1 MKKFTNVRMTKMKF
15 RGSDANESVPP
26 PPPSG
31 NSSAAASAGNN
42 IRADYYASRG
52 GASGGG
58 SSGGSGSARNNVNA
72 TNNPFD
78 DDDDDNDC
86 IPRRPQG
93 DNNAANNNNLNSK
106 NPSQQHYNNNPFDSP
121 QNHRILTNNN
131 NMHNPNPFDDDDSD
145 DDHDD
150 EVQDGSKKGGGER
163 DAIDPLALFARK
175 NISTTATKIA
185 RNANPFDDV
194 EKVENVDIERRITQ
208 NPFDND
214 DHDDDDNSTGRGRK
228 NGMMMSQSM
237 PPSSHYRQRPQVGG
251 GAMAPSSAGIGG
263 TTSTNP
269 FAEDDTADGVTP
281 RGKLTTKSSNPFGD
295 NDDDSEGGGNGVN
308 TRSGGGGQQRRQSTP
323 GGVLSSSSTRPSPP
337 PPPPPRQRHTMNS
350 NPFDDDS
357 AIAATTEKEHTMKTT
372 TMNEGLPPPLPP
384 RALLSQVLQQQQQRL
399 PTAAH
404 ERSTPPISSGTNP
417 FGNDTPRSSAAATTT
432 APVSTPRTTASSF
445 SASSGIRNTPFG
457 KETPRPSTATPT
469 ATLSSNTTITQP
481 IRPAS
486 ATTPGLLPPS
496 STAKTRWATA
506 ITSIAGGIGAGGG
519 DPSSLTRPL
528 ISAMD
533 EESVAAAAAGG
544 TSSNNNTAGLASWLR
559 MNKKDDEGLD
569 GGVVGNNQ
577 KTSTVPTNNGKSSS
591 LSYSQQK
598 SKKLKAKKK
607 CRAYVTTPWPFD
619 NYHEVQEQLYEEL
632 ASRAASEYSAM
643 DRGMARVGIG
653 GGYND
658 DKRADRSSNKAQGGG
673 DVHGGSNVKR
683 KVGGHGGMYKTSNS
697 TEPSKY
703 YERPEELPSI
713 KEAVNDLPLVDFE
726 KKAQERAINIVSTWL
741 FDAGLID
748 ELLVNGATGPQQQQ
762 QRQQQPLHYAM
773 KMRHSS
779 SSGASIIS
787 EKTSEGQELGAHG
800 FLVGMEVA
808 EHKIDKETNKLRAMI
823 QRDLSIINAR
833 LNDGVA
839 ASGLEVQEL
848 VNSVAAAKEDIGRLR
863 ELTTYISDGQT
874 FASNRDEFLL
884 AKYPYLRKAI
894 NARRNIN
901 RFFRELEF
909 FSHIPSTCERLRD
922 DLHGGEWT
930 DEEWSTIRNVSMEH
944 VELEV
949 MLVEAEDSMKGGAHN
964 FNDATVDNFLE
975 AHVQNVW
982 ELGDEIRMRIISGV
996 GSAFE
1001 LSMNNPAGMVALV
1014 EAVEVY
1020 ERAAETFEKKRSV
1033 DNANGNRLR
1042 FTNMRAAALEQLYQ
1056 DFELRGVDMFRG
1068 IHEHVRIIDYVT
1080 GIV

>member
-1 MKKFTNVRMTKMKF
+1 M
-15 RGSDANESVPP
+15 
-26 PPPSG
+26 
-31 NSSAAASAGNN
+31 
-42 IRADYYASRG
+42 
-52 GASGGG
+52 
-58 SSGGSGSARNNVNA
+58 
-72 TNNPFD
+72 
-78 DDDDDNDC
+78 
-86 IPRRPQG
+86 
-93 DNNAANNNNLNSK
+93 
-106 NPSQQHYNNNPFDSP
+106 
-121 QNHRILTNNN
+121 
-131 NMHNPNPFDDDDSD
+131 
-145 DDHDD
+145 
-150 EVQDGSKKGGGER
+150 
-163 DAIDPLALFARK
+163 
-175 NISTTATKIA
+175 
-185 RNANPFDDV
+185 
-194 EKVENVDIERRITQ
+194 
-208 NPFDND
+208 
-214 DHDDDDNSTGRGRK
+214 
-228 NGMMMSQSM
+228 
-237 PPSSHYRQRPQVGG
+237 
-251 GAMAPSSAGIGG
+251 
-263 TTSTNP
+263 
-269 FAEDDTADGVTP
+269 
-281 RGKLTTKSSNPFGD
+281 
-295 NDDDSEGGGNGVN
+295 
-308 TRSGGGGQQRRQSTP
+308 
-323 GGVLSSSSTRPSPP
+323 
-337 PPPPPRQRHTMNS
+337 
-350 NPFDDDS
+350 
-357 AIAATTEKEHTMKTT
+357 
-372 TMNEGLPPPLPP
+372 
-384 RALLSQVLQQQQQRL
+384 
-399 PTAAH
+399 
-404 ERSTPPISSGTNP
+404 
-417 FGNDTPRSSAAATTT
+417 
-432 APVSTPRTTASSF
+432 
-445 SASSGIRNTPFG
+445 RNTPFE
-457 KETPRPSTATPT
+457 KETPRPSTAAPT
-469 ATLSSNTTITQP
+469 STLSLNTTTVQP
-481 IRPAS
+481 VRPAS
-486 ATTPGLLPPS
+486 ATTPGQLPPS
-496 STAKTRWATA
+496 STAKKRWATA

-533 EESVAAAAAGG
+533 EESVTAAAAGG
-544 TSSNNNTAGLASWLR
+544 TMSNNNAAGLASWLR

-569 GGVVGNNQ
+569 GGVVQSHQ
-577 KTSTVPTNNGKSSS
+577 KTTAVPTNNA
-591 LSYSQQK
+591 LTYSPQK

-632 ASRAASEYSAM
+632 ASRAASEYSVM
-643 DRGMARVGIG
+643 DKGMPGIGIGNG
-653 GGYND
+653 GGYNA
-658 DKRADRSSNKAQGGG
+658 DKRDNRARNKAQGGG
-673 DVHGGSNVKR
+673 VHGGNNVSR
-683 KVGGHGGMYKTSNS
+683 GLVAEMYKTSNR

-748 ELLVNGATGPQQQQ
+748 ELLVNGATGPQRQQQ
-762 QRQQQPLHYAM
+762 QQSHQQPLHYAM

-779 SSGASIIS
+779 SSSASVMS

-800 FLVGMEVA
+800 FLVGMEGA
-808 EHKIDKETNKLRAMI
+808 EHKMDKETNKLRTMI

-848 VNSVAAAKEDIGRLR
+848 VNSVAAAKDDIGRLR

-909 FSHIPSTCERLRD
+909 FSHIPSICERLRD

-964 FNDATVDNFLE
+964 FNDATVDKFLE

-982 ELGDEIRMRIISGV
+982 ELGDEIRVRIISGI

-1020 ERAAETFEKKRSV
+1020 ERATETFERKRSV

-1080 GIV
+1080 WIV